1 MPNLFSNLTEC
12 LGFSQTMISEFF
24 KIFKALK
31 VISSKLPIGVEIIY
45 RPFFVSTIILSV
57 FLIISCTPQYFNNN
71 KEIIKTNLK
80 ENTDKEDSYTA
91 QVDFLD
97 EKKEKIPKKNKFNNA
112 LISNEIEVILPKYE
126 NKEITK
132 DFINAFELSLYKKE
146 NKNIKLNI
154 NLYSNK
160 KELHEIIL
168 NKSKPGKIFFGPLT
182 SSNLDD
188 VSKFCSKGVL
198 FFSFASDKK
207 YAKNC
212 IFLVNFFP
220 EDDLKTLFE
229 SFDKSSRVA
238 LLFPEND
245 YGYYI
250 NSIIDN
256 YATQSDSILVNRAS
270 YKNDL
275 SNAREAIKELS
286 NYNLRK
292 YELERQKTILK
303 TKNDEVSIKALK
315 KIQKFETAGV
325 VDFTHLI
332 LPEYSIRLLQIAPLL
347 PFYDIDPNK
356 VQFVGT
362 GVWDNEIF
370 FEEPSLQKAIFSGI
384 PKQKRDWFFEEYNK
398 NYGENPKR
406 TITITYDLIGISS
419 YIINNKLPLN
429 EALELLNNNKIRF
442 EGMDGRF
449 SFKNNIIT
457 RELKVLQIIDGRAV
471 LIE

>member
-1 MPNLFSNLTEC
+1 MLS
-12 LGFSQTMISEFF
+12 FF
-24 KIFKALK
+24 F
-31 VISSKLPIGVEIIY
+31 
-45 RPFFVSTIILSV
+45 
-57 FLIISCTPQYFNNN
+57 IISCTPQYFNNN
-71 KEIIKTNLK
+71 KEIIKKNSK
-80 ENTDKEDSYTA
+80 ENIDKEDSPA
-91 QVDFLD
+91 SQIDFFD
-97 EKKEKIPKKNKFNNA
+97 EKKEKRPKKNKFPNI
-112 LISNEIEVILPKYE
+112 LISNEIEIVLPKYE
-126 NKEITK
+126 NQEITK
-132 DFINAFELSLYKKE
+132 DFINAFELSLYKKKI
-146 NKNIKLNI
+146 NNIKLNI

-160 KELHEIIL
+160 AELHKIIL
-168 NKSKPGKIFFGPLT
+168 KKSKPGKIFFGPLT
-182 SSNLDD
+182 SSNLNDF
-188 VSKFCSKGVL
+188 SKYCSKGVL

-207 YAKNC
+207 YAKEC

-229 SFDKSSRVA
+229 NFDESSRVA

-245 YGYYI
+245 YGHYI

-270 YKNDL
+270 YKDDL

-292 YELERQKTILK
+292 YELERQKTILR
-303 TKNDEVSIKALK
+303 TKNDEVSVRALK

-362 GVWDNEIF
+362 GVWDNEVF

-384 PKQKRDWFFEEYNK
+384 PKQKRDWFFEEYNT
-398 NYGENPKR
+398 NYGENPRR

-419 YIINNKLPLN
+419 YIVNNKLPLN
-429 EALELLNNNKIRF
+429 EALELLNDNKISF

-449 SFKNNIIT
+449 SFKDNIIA
-457 RELKVLQIIDGRAV
+457 RELKILQIVDGKAV